1 MASSNSPLPSPSNPP
16 QHTFLDKKP
25 PLLPRQST
33 SDVLSFTH
41 IITNRLKP
49 GQNVWDFFSPAPP
62 PPPPLPPS
70 IVDTPCVDAPLSPI
84 SPIMVHPTPT
94 TNNNNNNTASS
105 SSSVFLS
112 PSASP
117 VSPTFQF
124 QNLFGSGSSSRR
136 QSLVEA
142 TTANSSTTSTT
153 TTSSSS
159 SSSTTSTSTTDSTSG
174 QGDYA
179 TPKLQKRRSFAQSLK
194 HGMLS
199 LTQLLS
205 PTSSSAGSSRL
216 SSPTGPPHY
225 NILVLGSDSAPL
237 ASTLYKMSSL
247 LPGATKISH
256 YQEISGFF
264 VAYFRANGSFSCSP
278 KIKTPRHL
286 LLEGGATVRQG
297 GEEVKTRKGNTPSVR
312 SVQTMSSSSSSCRAS
327 EETLQSLVVGEGRS
341 YRRASTS
348 TTNSLA
354 EMEVMDS
361 DYDDN
366 DTSSEG
372 CIVDGTRRR
381 RSLAPSTRSC
391 SSAESLLSSSST
403 AYHKDGSESITE
415 TIVGEDNTFFGNDSS
430 VVSPGEQQQ
439 IQQQDQQPHST
450 REQGDIEQQQ
460 EQEESAQTP
469 EDQQQPDA
477 PEEALQH
484 QEDEG
489 PEQKVRPSANATL
502 SVHAFSLDTTW
513 PVPRILAQ
521 TFWFPFAHGIIY
533 IVDATRKNDP
543 RGIDHLLNARQFLA
557 SLVADPHFKRRD
569 IPVVVFANKAGLNP
583 ETCYRVD
590 EIAEILGCEEWDHQ
604 VVAGDG
610 GAVVATRPWCVKST
624 RADGAGEGL
633 RESVEWLKS
642 RMGEVWKS

>member
-1 MASSNSPLPSPSNPP
+1 MASFTSPLPSPSHNPP

-41 IITNRLKP
+41 IIANRLKP

-62 PPPPLPPS
+62 PLPPSS
-70 IVDTPCVDAPLSPI
+70 IVDTPCADLDMSLTPSNIAQ
-84 SPIMVHPTPT
+84 PTS
-94 TNNNNNNTASS
+94 TNNNNASS
-105 SSSVFLS
+105 PSTLFLS

-124 QNLFGSGSSSRR
+124 QNLFGSGST
-136 QSLVEA
+136 A
-142 TTANSSTTSTT
+142 TSTTS
-153 TTSSSS
+153 SQ
-159 SSSTTSTSTTDSTSG
+159 D
-174 QGDYA
+174 DYT

-205 PTSSSAGSSRL
+205 PNSSSAGSSRL
-216 SSPTGPPHY
+216 SSPTGLPHY

-237 ASTLYKMSSL
+237 ASTLYKMSGL

-264 VAYFRANGSFSCSP
+264 VAHFRANGSLSCLP
-278 KIKTPRHL
+278 KSKTSKGL
-286 LLEGGATVRQG
+286 LQGGSVLVRQG
-297 GEEVKTRKGNTPSVR
+297 GEEVKTRKGNAPSVR
-312 SVQTMSSSSSSCRAS
+312 SVMTTSSCSSASSSLCRAS
-327 EETLQSLVVGEGRS
+327 EETLQSLAVCDGA
-341 YRRASTS
+341 YRRASIS

-361 DYDDN
+361 DHDDN
-366 DTSSEG
+366 EASSF
-372 CIVDGTRRR
+372 DGTRRR
-381 RSLAPSTRSC
+381 GSLARSTRSC
-391 SSAESLLSSSST
+391 SSAESMLSSSST

-415 TIVGEDNTFFGNDSS
+415 TIVGEDNTFFGHDSS
-430 VVSPGEQQQ
+430 VASAEPQEQQDQPHSQNQGDIETQQQQQQQQQQNGQNTAEEQQQ
-439 IQQQDQQPHST
+439 PEAPQQDQQ
-450 REQGDIEQQQ
+450 EEDQ
-460 EQEESAQTP
+460 EQEI
-469 EDQQQPDA
+469 
-477 PEEALQH
+477 
-484 QEDEG
+484 
-489 PEQKVRPSANATL
+489 RPSANATL

-521 TFWFPFAHGIIY
+521 TFWFPFAHGMIY

-557 SLVADPHFKRRD
+557 SLVSDPHFKRRD
-569 IPVVVFANKAGLNP
+569 IPVVVFANKAGLDS

-604 VVAGDG
+604 VVAGDA